1 MHSVFVVVSSVG
13 VWCVAY
19 TVRSEIRVKIV
30 KSERRI
36 VVFSG
41 FFMCV
46 VRPMLYAIEIMVL
59 SKMLYF
65 KIVNT

>member
-1 MHSVFVVVSSVG
+1 MVMI
-13 VWCVAY
+13 
-19 TVRSEIRVKIV
+19 EMRVKIV

-36 VVFSG
+36 VVFPG

-46 VRPMLYAIEIMVL
+46 VRPRLYAIEIMVL

-65 KIVNT
+65 VIVGLFLVLLKNRGSFVGAD